1 MSDFSKARIDMVEGQ
16 LRTSGVFDPRV
27 LSAFAK
33 IPREAFLSA
42 GQVPFAYADLDHKLS
57 SDPLRYMGA
66 PAPLAKLIELGA
78 PGPEDVV
85 LDVACATGYT
95 SAVLAQLASSVVGV
109 ESDGDLVNRADEILA
124 QLDIPNAAVI
134 KGKPEEGAPSEAP
147 FDVIIIGAAIDEVP
161 KKLLEQ
167 LRDGGKLVAL
177 IGTGASAR
185 AVTFTRSE
193 AGIAQ
198 VSAFNACLPRI
209 AEFSKPHQ
217 FSL

>member
-1 MSDFSKARIDMVEGQ
+1 MIEGQ
-16 LRTSGVFDPRV
+16 LRTSGVFDLRV
-27 LSAFAK
+27 LAAFAK

-42 GQVPFAYADLDHKLS
+42 GQVPFAYADMDHKIS
-57 SDPLRYMGA
+57 DDPLRYMGA

-85 LDVACATGYT
+85 LDIACANGYT

-109 ESDGDLVNRADEILA
+109 ESDGGLVNRADEIFA
-124 QLDIPNAAVI
+124 KLDIPNAAVI
-134 KGKPEEGAPSEAP
+134 KGKPQDGAPSEAP
-147 FDVIIIGAAIDEVP
+147 FDVIIIGAAVDEVP

-177 IGTGASAR
+177 IGTGASAS
-185 AVTFTRSE
+185 AVAYTKSE

-198 VSAFNACLPRI
+198 VSSFNACLPRL
-209 AEFSKPHQ
+209 AEFSRPHR
-217 FSL
+217 FAL